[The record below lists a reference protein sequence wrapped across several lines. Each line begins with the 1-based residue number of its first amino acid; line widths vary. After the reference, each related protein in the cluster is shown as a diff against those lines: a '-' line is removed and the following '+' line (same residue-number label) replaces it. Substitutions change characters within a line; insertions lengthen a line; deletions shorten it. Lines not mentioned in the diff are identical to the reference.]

1 MPTITGRRSS
11 RMLFTV
17 ILVLSAG
24 CRNHEAG
31 QPPDHPRLT
40 PNLTLE
46 DVTFRSS
53 ALNRDMQY
61 RVVLPLKVAPRRKL
75 QVVYLLHGG
84 GLSGERPVPIIRQHP
99 KEPRRDLSLHCE
111 RRRLH
116 HHSVTR
122 AECRRDVVATIPV
135 LFTPNADEVL
145 LNDLFPSR
153 KPVATTHTIRFSCPV
168 ERQLDMRKQFTVNT
182 HRWLLGQQRD
192 TMQNDLK
199 RRDAA

>member
-24 CRNHEAG
+24 CGNHEAG
-31 QPPDHPRLT
+31 QPDHPRLT
-40 PNLTLE
+40 PHLTLE

-84 GLSGERPVPIIRQHP
+84 GGGFRDWTNDSDVARFAESGFVLVMPEGGASYYTNAADPTQDRYEDYIVQDLISEVENKVSGSSRPL
-99 KEPRRDLSLHCE
+99 EPGDRGHLDG
-111 RRRLH
+111 RLRCGK
-116 HHSVTR
+116 TR
-122 AECRRDVVATIPV
+122 AAT
-135 LFTPNADEVL
+135 
-145 LNDLFPSR
+145 S
-153 KPVATTHTIRFSCPV
+153 
-168 ERQLDMRKQFTVNT
+168 
-182 HRWLLGQQRD
+182 
-192 TMQNDLK
+192 
-199 RRDAA
+199 